1 MPMNKNYTEF
11 TALDFAQDPAFI
23 RWVRYP
29 DKESMPFWEGWLTV
43 HPEKRPVLEEAKRLV
58 LAIKVQESEPSPET
72 LQRIWGNIDAATQS
86 QDKPVRRLAVLR
98 LLPYVAAASVAF
110 LLFFIF
116 RDPTKVVLTENAQQ
130 LALNLPDG
138 SKVKVN
144 AATEI
149 RYTPGKWKKERR
161 IQLDGEAF
169 FEVAKGESFVVETK
183 LGNVEVLGTSFN
195 VKSRDG
201 IFEVS
206 CRTGKV
212 RVSSG
217 ASRQVLTPGLST
229 RLMGGTTLENPSPSD
244 PDMAAG
250 WRNGRFYFRDA
261 TLQVVFSELSRQYDI
276 EVQARPEVLKRKTTT
291 FFEAGNLDSALYKV
305 CWPMQLNATRSGNLV
320 VVE

>member
-23 RWVRYP
+23 RWVRRP
-29 DKESMPFWEGWLTV
+29 DEEAAQFWEGWLTG
-43 HPEKRPVLEEAKRLV
+43 HPDKRPVLEEAKRLV
-58 LAIKVQESEPSPET
+58 LAIKVREVEPSPET
-72 LQRIWGNIDAATQS
+72 LHRIWANIDAATQS
-86 QDKPVRRLAVLR
+86 QGKPVRRIAFLR
-98 LLPYVAAASVAF
+98 LLPYAAAASVAF

-130 LALNLPDG
+130 FALNLPDG
-138 SKVKVN
+138 SKVNVN

-149 RYTPGKWKKERR
+149 RYRPGKWEKERR

-169 FEVAKGESFVVETK
+169 FEVTKGESFVVETK

-206 CRTGKV
+206 CRSGRV

-217 ASRQVLTPGLST
+217 ASRQVLSPGLST
-229 RLMGGTTLENPSPSD
+229 RLLEGRTLETPSPAD

-250 WRNGRFYFRDA
+250 WRNGRFYFQDA
-261 TLQVVFSELSRQYDI
+261 TLQAVFSELSRQYDI
-276 EVQARPEVLKRKTTT
+276 EVQAQPEVLKRKTTT

>member
-1 MPMNKNYTEF
+1 MPMKKNYTEF
-11 TALDFAQDPAFI
+11 TALDFAQEPAFI
-23 RWVRYP
+23 RWVRRP
-29 DKESMPFWEGWLTV
+29 DEAGVRFWEEWLAGY
-43 HPEKRPVLEEAKRLV
+43 PEKQPVVEEAKRLV
-58 LAIKVQESEPSPET
+58 LAIKVQETEPSPAT
-72 LQRIWGNIDAATQS
+72 LDHIWENINAATQAQS
-86 QDKPVRRLAVLR
+86 KPVRRLAVFR
-98 LLPYVAAASVAF
+98 FLPYAAAASIAF
-110 LLFFIF
+110 LLFFVF
-116 RDPTKVVLTENAQQ
+116 RNPTKVVLTENAQQ

-138 SKVKVN
+138 SKVNVN

-149 RYTPGKWKKERR
+149 RYRPGTWKKERR
-161 IQLDGEAF
+161 IQLNGEAF
-169 FEVAKGESFVVETK
+169 FQVAKGEPFVVETK

-206 CRTGKV
+206 CRSGKV

-217 ASRQVLTPGLST
+217 ASLQVLTPGLST
-229 RLMGGTTLENPSPSD
+229 RLEGTTLENPTPSD
-244 PDMAAG
+244 PDIAAG

-261 TLQVVFSELSRQYDI
+261 TLEVVFSELSRQYDI
-276 EVQARPEVLKRKTTT
+276 EVQAQPEVLKRKTTT

>member
-23 RWVRYP
+23 HWVRYP
-29 DKESMPFWEGWLTV
+29 DKESTPFWEGWLTV

-130 LALNLPDG
+130 LALSLPDG

-169 FEVAKGESFVVETK
+169 FEVTKGESFVVETK

-217 ASRQVLTPGLST
+217 DSRQVLTPGLST
-229 RLMGGTTLENPSPSD
+229 RLMGGTTLENP
-244 PDMAAG
+244 G
-250 WRNGRFYFRDA
+250 QN
-261 TLQVVFSELSRQYDI
+261 E
-276 EVQARPEVLKRKTTT
+276 E
-291 FFEAGNLDSALYKV
+291 
-305 CWPMQLNATRSGNLV
+305 
-320 VVE
+320 